1 MEMNMRIYE
10 MKHYKWKSRT
20 DLALEITENLEE
32 TELEDGVSIQI
43 NYNYNHKIKETIIK
57 ILNEEGEKTIGKPK
71 GSYITIEGEDLSDPD
86 DSYHKEMSL
95 ILSKRL
101 KLMLKDYNHIFV
113 AGLGNEQITS
123 DSLGPKVVNNLFVTR
138 HLMKANLIEKARVVS
153 SLVPG
158 VMGKTG
164 IEAVEIICGIIKEIK
179 PDVVLVI
186 DALAARNVQRLNKTI
201 QICDTGISPGSGVG
215 NHRKEISK
223 KTLGIDVIAVGVP
236 TVISVPTL
244 VNDALSILNEEDEEM
259 NLGQYMMPEIFD
271 MYVTPKNIDEA
282 VKKISYT
289 ISEAINQIV
298 I

>member
-1 MEMNMRIYE
+1 

-158 VMGKTG
+158 VMGQTG

>member
-1 MEMNMRIYE
+1 